1 MSRLDV
7 LLFLILPYA
16 ALTSFVLGH
25 IWRYRRDQ
33 FTITSRSTQL
43 LERRW
48 LRPGSLLF
56 HVGMLAV
63 LAGHVGGIL
72 VPASLTERLGVS
84 DDLYHQTAV
93 AAGTAAGTAMAVG
106 FVILLVRRMAVPEVR
121 ITTTRSDW
129 IAEGLLAVVI
139 ALGMW
144 ATVAV
149 NLLGAGYDYRA
160 TVSPWF
166 RSLFTLDPDTVLIAG
181 APMVY
186 RLHVIAAW
194 LLLALWPYTRLVH
207 AWSVPVGYLTRSPI
221 LYRSRVRVTARAR
234 RERLLATRR
243 QHQ

>member
-84 DDLYHQTAV
+84 DDLYHQTAG

-129 IAEGLLAVVI
+129 IVEGLLAVVI

-221 LYRSRVRVTARAR
+221 LYRSRVRATARAR